1 MKSIARW
8 KYVLLLLT
16 LCAVAMPP
24 VALSDDDDDDEREE
38 SHHGGRERGSRE
50 GGRAAAPTLKPPT
63 DPIYTNVCSDCHNVY
78 QPELLP
84 LRSWTNLLDHLDDHF
99 GEKVEVTPKELAAL
113 LAYLPA
119 HSAEKSSARPSVA
132 ILRSLGDATPKRI
145 TETPYI
151 KGKHR
156 EVPTKVIRR
165 TTIGSLSNCSAC
177 HQHAADGVFNEH
189 DVRIPKN

>member
-1 MKSIARW
+1 MKLIARW
-8 KYVLLLLT
+8 ERVLLVLA
-16 LCAVAMPP
+16 LCAVALPP
-24 VALSDDDDDDEREE
+24 AAFSDDDDDDEREE
-38 SHHGGRERGSRE
+38 SRHGGRERGSRE
-50 GGRAAAPTLKPPT
+50 GGRAPAPTLKPPT
-63 DPIYTNVCSDCHNVY
+63 DPTYTNVCSECHNVY

-84 LRSWTNLLDHLDDHF
+84 TRSWTNLLDHLDDHF
-99 GEKVEVTPKELAAL
+99 GETVEITPKERAAL

-119 HSAEKSSARPSVA
+119 HAAEKSSAKPSVA

-156 EVPTKVIRR
+156 EISAKVLRR
-165 TTIGSLSNCSAC
+165 NSIGSLSNCSAC
-177 HQHAADGVFNEH
+177 HRHASGGVFNEH